1 MTSCGALPA
10 SVEGTSAGAPEEHR
24 CVRCGTAYLPF
35 RRGVPCPSCGVPS
48 TSESGIVP
56 AVLDAYARN
65 LRDTGRP
72 IPLTI
77 QVATLWDDYL
87 YRGLFFLKAVDGRR
101 PRESEGSVIAR
112 MVESFGRQTKVE
124 SLLLL
129 DRHGQVQYS
138 SGPHRSSLQPNACP

>member
-112 MVESFGRQTKVE
+112 MVEIPNGLNGGAWRAHVADFYRELLHVRRRSAERTK
-124 SLLLL
+124 
-129 DRHGQVQYS
+129 
-138 SGPHRSSLQPNACP
+138 

>member
-1 MTSCGALPA
+1 MTSWDALPA
-10 SVEGTSAGAPEEHR
+10 AVEGTLAGAPEEHR
-24 CVRCGTAYLPF
+24 CGRCGTAYLPF

-101 PRESEGSVIAR
+101 PRESEGAVIAR
-112 MVESFGRQTKVE
+112 MVEVPNG
-124 SLLLL
+124 L
-129 DRHGQVQYS
+129 Y
-138 SGPHRSSLQPNACP
+138 GPGFRTHVAEFCREILRVRRRSAERAK